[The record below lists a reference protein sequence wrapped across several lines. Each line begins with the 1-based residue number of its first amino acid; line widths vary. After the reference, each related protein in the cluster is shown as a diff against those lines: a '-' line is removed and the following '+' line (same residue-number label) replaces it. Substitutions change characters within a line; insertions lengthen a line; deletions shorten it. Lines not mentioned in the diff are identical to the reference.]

1 MISSKKMI
9 VFTLTPEEYTLL
21 KEFVRTIDI
30 ELDAQITFREF
41 EQSVSDKGKQ
51 IKVECWIN

>member
-1 MISSKKMI
+1 MI
-9 VFTLTPEEYTLL
+9 VFTLTPEEYKLL
-21 KEFVRTIDI
+21 KEFVTNINV
-30 ELDAQITFREF
+30 ELNAHITFREF